1 MLIGIKK
8 TGCRKLIAMNKK
20 YSMIFNVLALLIV
33 VLLIIF
39 WFSYYSLV
47 QLPIANMR
55 TKIVFWIINSV
66 GTLFIIGLIFFK
78 KWIFA
83 RRKKIIFS
91 LLIFFLGLTVIEV
104 GLHIVDKRQM
114 KFSPHPYLNYSGTPG
129 YKSMD
134 GLNMHNSL
142 GFRGPEIEI
151 PKPKGRIR
159 IALLGGS
166 TTYEDFVKDWRKD
179 WARRL
184 EQDLRQSFPKKDI
197 EVINAGLPGWDS
209 WEDLVNLEFR
219 LLDLDLDLII
229 LYEGANDV
237 HARFVKPSAY
247 KADNSGNKKH
257 WEREIC
263 FDPRCLKIVQ
273 MITGFDNTSFDIIAP
288 SAALFLQSDGYNS
301 VLGMTPMEVLS
312 KNPPLY
318 SERNLRNIIA
328 IANENKIHIML
339 STWAWTNRFS
349 NDYTSSKHY
358 EKGFQDQNNMIKNVG
373 KLKNVPVFDFA
384 SEMPMDLKYWGD
396 GRHND
401 EEGVKLKG
409 KLFANF
415 IIKNKLLEILSEKEV
430 LE

>member
-1 MLIGIKK
+1 
-8 TGCRKLIAMNKK
+8 MNKK
-20 YSMIFNVLALLIV
+20 FSFIFNALALLIAFFIV
-33 VLLIIF
+33 EFIKNYYPLIQLSIATMTIRIIFWTVSIIGVLLII
-39 WFSYYSLV
+39 SL
-47 QLPIANMR
+47 
-55 TKIVFWIINSV
+55 
-66 GTLFIIGLIFFK
+66 LFFQ
-78 KWIFA
+78 KWIYVK
-83 RRKKIIFS
+83 RKK
-91 LLIFFLGLTVIEV
+91 LLLSIGVLFLGILTIEISLHVIDNRP
-104 GLHIVDKRQM
+104 L
-114 KFSPHPYLNYSGTPG
+114 KFSPHSYLNYIGTPN
-129 YKSMD
+129 YRSTD

-142 GFRGPEIEI
+142 GFRGPEIEM

-159 IALLGGS
+159 IAVLGGS
-166 TTYEDFVKDWRKD
+166 TTYESFVKDWRKD
-179 WARRL
+179 FARRL
-184 EQDLRQSFPKKDI
+184 EQELRQSFPKKDI

-229 LYEGANDV
+229 PYEGANDV
-237 HARFVKPSAY
+237 HARFVNPSAY

-257 WEREIC
+257 WERKIC

-273 MITGFDNTSFDIIAP
+273 MITGFDDTSFDIIAP

-328 IANENKIHIML
+328 IANENKIHVML

-349 NDYTSSKHY
+349 NDYASSKHY

-384 SEMPMDLKYWGD
+384 SEMPMDKKYWGD
-396 GRHND
+396 GRHNN
-401 EEGVKLKG
+401 EEGIVLKA
-409 KLFANF
+409 KLFTNF
-415 IIKNKLLEILSEKEV
+415 IVNNKIIENIQGVEK
-430 LE
+430 